1 MLRLRPRPDAIEAP
15 LGHAAEDA
23 LSAAYAY
30 LQIWI
35 GLVAFTMPIVLVLGN
50 WALGGSTQG
59 SISAYYYTKV
69 GAWFIGSQFV
79 LGVFFLSYNYRPLPR
94 YKWDNIWSNVACVA
108 MIIVAVIPT
117 KQPGTE
123 GSFGSTCHLV
133 AAGLVFV
140 LLAYFAFF
148 RFTMSKEGATIT
160 SKKRQRNVLY
170 RVCGGIIAVAIVLLL
185 LGAVAI
191 DEPKSWHAV
200 LVLESIAIFAF
211 GVSWLVKGGFLGIL
225 ADR

>member
-1 MLRLRPRPDAIEAP
+1 MLRLRPRPDPIETP
-15 LGHAAEDA
+15 LGKEGEAA

-94 YKWDNIWSNVACVA
+94 YGWDNILSNVACVA

-117 KQPGTE
+117 VQPGTE
-123 GSFGSTCHLV
+123 GSFGSIFHLI

-148 RFTMSKEGATIT
+148 RFTMTKAGEPIT
-160 SKKRQRNVLY
+160 AKKRQRNVVY

-185 LGAVAI
+185 VVVAV